1 MSRKWMIVS
10 LMAVLALSF
19 SAAAFAQAPAHL
31 IVGAEKGQCKMCHQG
46 VAKGD
51 QFKIWSES
59 SHAKAFATLA
69 TPEAIEAG
77 KKLGIAEPQK
87 DPKCLECH
95 TTKGFLKAGTGPA
108 YVEAEGVGCEA
119 CHGAGSDYKAMAVMK
134 DRAKAV
140 AAGMVVPDEKTCVK
154 CHNEKSPTYK
164 PFKFA
169 EAVKVIAHPK
179 PAAPATPAT
188 GG

>member
-59 SHAKAFATLA
+59 SHAKAFAALA
-69 TPEAIEAG
+69 TPEAIEVG

-169 EAVKVIAHPK
+169 EAMKVIAHPK
-179 PAAPATPAT
+179 PAAPAT

>member
-19 SAAAFAQAPAHL
+19 SAAAFAQAPAHT
-31 IVGAEKGQCKMCHQG
+31 IVGAEKGCKMCHQG

-69 TPEAIEAG
+69 TPEAIEVG

-95 TTKGFLKAGTGPA
+95 TTKAFLKAEAGPA
-108 YVEAEGVGCEA
+108 YVEAEGVGCEG

-179 PAAPATPAT
+179 PVAPVAPAT

>member
-10 LMAVLALSF
+10 LVTVLALSV
-19 SAAAFAQAPAHL
+19 SAAAFAQAPAHS
-31 IVGAEKGQCKMCHQG
+31 IVGSEKGCKMCHQG
-46 VAKGD
+46 AAKGD

-59 SHAKAFATLA
+59 SHAKAFASLA
-69 TPEAIEAG
+69 TPEALEVG

-95 TTKGFLKAGTGPA
+95 TTKGFLKAEVGAA

-119 CHGAGSDYKAMAVMK
+119 CHGAGSDYKGMTVMK
-134 DRAKAV
+134 DKAKAV
-140 AAGMVVPDEKTCVK
+140 AAGLVIPDEKTCVK

-169 EAVKVIAHPK
+169 DAVKLIAHPK
-179 PAAPATPAT
+179 PAAPAT